1 MKLYQTSSTL
11 MKLYSKIFFS
21 LSYDKNVCSA
31 ISMVGSCRHTSILP
45 TTSYF
50 HVLNCDITCPQAT
63 VKVLLCVKV
72 FTMRPKISKGLS
84 SSIRMVS
91 KVQKQPTEVLYEKR
105 CFENNAFFTEHP
117 RATASK
123 D

>member
-21 LSYDKNVCSA
+21 LSYDKNICSA

-63 VKVLLCVKV
+63 VKD
-72 FTMRPKISKGLS
+72 FTMRKGFYNAPKN
-84 SSIRMVS
+84 
-91 KVQKQPTEVLYEKR
+91 
-105 CFENNAFFTEHP
+105 F
-117 RATASK
+117 
-123 D
+123 

>member
-11 MKLYSKIFFS
+11 MKLYYSKKIFS
-21 LSYDKNVCSA
+21 LKFDKNMRSA

-45 TTSYF
+45 STSYF
-50 HVLNCDITCPQAT
+50 HMLNCDITCPQAT

-72 FTMRPKISKGLS
+72 FTMRPKISKGLF
-84 SSIRMVS
+84 SIRMVS
-91 KVQKQPTEVLYEKR
+91 KVQKQPPEVLYEKM
-105 CFENNAFFTEHP
+105 CSENNAFFTEHP